1 MAMKKFEELYNL
13 VVLSEN
19 TITLSQPTDSGLMPA
34 YEKINSFVNGNK
46 VQSISDILGKLSE
59 EELKKAN
66 IKKED
71 VIKIINLTEKS
82 IPGLNNLT
90 VNDLFSPN
98 YFIAN
103 LYNSLNNFK
112 KDPTAYNSILEAYKA
127 YKSQPNPDNLTTLII
142 TTNTSNQTGRMSGFL
157 RSTINGILSYMP
169 GTSTISSLL
178 LGSFAIIAPN
188 MLTLSDDFNT
198 IAGSQGLTEV
208 SPGQMIT
215 DVAKDSVKNYSVGM
229 VSGAAALAAGGQA
242 LDKAKDV
249 FGNVKD
255 KATEITNKVIENQKE
270 QLQKLKDLGLFNK
283 SGSSRTPGSP
293 MVGPKINL
301 RGKIGAT
308 GPAQY

>member
-1 MAMKKFEELYNL
+1 MKKFEQLYKL
-13 VVLSEN
+13 VMLTEDTV
-19 TITLSQPTDSGLMPA
+19 TLSQPANSSLMPA
-34 YEKINSFVNGNK
+34 YEKINSFVNDNK
-46 VQSISDILGKLSE
+46 VQSLSDILSKLSE
-59 EELKKAN
+59 EDLKKAN

-71 VIKIINLTEKS
+71 VTKIINLTEKS

-98 YFIAN
+98 LFVGN
-103 LYNSLNNFK
+103 LYNALNNLNT
-112 KDPTAYNSILEAYKA
+112 DPTAYKSILEAYKA
-127 YKSQPNPDNLTTLII
+127 YKIQPNPDNLAALII
-142 TTNTSNQTGRMSGFL
+142 TTNTSNQTGRMGGFL
-157 RSTINGILSYMP
+157 RSTIKGILSYIP

-178 LGSFAIIAPN
+178 LGSFAVAAPN
-188 MLTLSDDFNT
+188 MLILSNDLNV
-198 IAGSQGLTEV
+198 IAGSLGSTGV
-208 SPGQMIT
+208 VPGQIIT

-229 VSGAAALAAGGQA
+229 VSGAAALAAGSQA

-249 FGNVKD
+249 YGNVKD

-283 SGSSRTPGSP
+283 SGSPRTPGTP
-293 MVGPKINL
+293 MVGPKLNL